1 MNIDEGTREEGARVT
16 EELKFVPKDR
26 GWTWMCVL
34 SGFLMNMLVVG
45 VAVKSF
51 GLLFVE
57 IVEKFGSS
65 SAATSWITSLS
76 QCLALM
82 LSPVAS
88 TLAAIYGTRRVV
100 FIGGLLIPAGFILS
114 IFAMS
119 REFYYF
125 SYGLFVGI
133 GTTLA
138 YSPSIILIGLYSDKR
153 RSLANGL
160 TVAGSSVGNF
170 VFPPIIHWMLQNFGL
185 QGTLLIL
192 AGLMLNICV
201 CAALLRPLSFYTP
214 KDKKAKNAEKATSCI
229 AALRNYKFEWSLLRL
244 PQFMV
249 YALSLF
255 FCFCGYPNLFIML
268 PPHCKNIG
276 LSKEQ
281 AVFSVSVIGIF
292 DLIGRMFFGW
302 FSDLNLM
309 NKGTVYSSSMVISG
323 VACMITPLMTSY
335 VAIYIK
341 IMLFLLSYTGFLEDI
356 TGTWTLSF
364 IVSGACIL
372 IGGLIPL
379 IYMVKVFSDF
389 QIQKFEK
396 GKKNLLQSTHKLN
409 MGDF

>member
-1 MNIDEGTREEGARVT
+1 IMTG
-16 EELKFVPKDR
+16 
-26 GWTWMCVL
+26 
-34 SGFLMNMLVVG
+34 GFLMNMLVVG

-249 YALSLF
+249 YGLSLF

-302 FSDLNLM
+302 FSD
-309 NKGTVYSSSMVISG
+309 
-323 VACMITPLMTSY
+323 
-335 VAIYIK
+335 
-341 IMLFLLSYTGFLEDI
+341 
-356 TGTWTLSF
+356 
-364 IVSGACIL
+364 
-372 IGGLIPL
+372 
-379 IYMVKVFSDF
+379 
-389 QIQKFEK
+389 
-396 GKKNLLQSTHKLN
+396 
-409 MGDF
+409 